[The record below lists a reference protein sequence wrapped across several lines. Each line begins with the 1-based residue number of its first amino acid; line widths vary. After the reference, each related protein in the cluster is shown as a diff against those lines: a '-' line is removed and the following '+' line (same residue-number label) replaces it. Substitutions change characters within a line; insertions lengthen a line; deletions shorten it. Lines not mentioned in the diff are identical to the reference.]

1 MPPIT
6 NNQQWFSMHL
16 LMENKAERATSAY
29 AKNSSQAYVSLLT
42 INLTHTK
49 SYLEKKTNLIVN
61 WCAILVIRKPNLS
74 YNLWDMSHAQFLILR
89 QERGG
94 GRPVLIPEI
103 LAIIDLTDF
112 LCLYK
117 RNRLINPGITQSIL
131 EIKSKQILENLGWLL
146 KLFRTSAT
154 WG

>member
-1 MPPIT
+1 MPPST
-6 NNQQWFSMHL
+6 NNQQWFSMLL
-16 LMENKAERATSAY
+16 LMENRAERATSAY
-29 AKNSSQAYVSLLT
+29 AKNSSQAHVSLLT
-42 INLTHTK
+42 INLTHIK
-49 SYLEKKTNLIVN
+49 YYLEKRTNLIVN
-61 WCAILVIRKPNLS
+61 WCAILVIRKSNLS
-74 YNLWDMSHAQFLILR
+74 YNLWDMSHAQFLIRR

-131 EIKSKQILENLGWLL
+131 EVKSKQILENLGWLL